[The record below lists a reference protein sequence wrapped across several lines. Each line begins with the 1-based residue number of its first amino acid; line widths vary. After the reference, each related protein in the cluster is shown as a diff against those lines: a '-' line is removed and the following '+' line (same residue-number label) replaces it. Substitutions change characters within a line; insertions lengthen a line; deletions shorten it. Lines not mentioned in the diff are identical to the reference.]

1 MALKLKGRERRK
13 LRIRKKVHGTKDR
26 PRMSVFK
33 SARHISVQVIDD
45 EAGSTVVSASTY
57 EGAKEAKKN
66 FGNCMAAKAI
76 GEAIAERAKSKG
88 IEQVVF
94 DRNGYRYHGR
104 VKVLADAAR
113 QKGLKF

>member
-1 MALKLKGRERRK
+1 MVLKLRGRERRK
-13 LRIRKKVHGTKDR
+13 RRIRKNIHGTAEK

-33 SARHISVQVIDD
+33 SASHISVQVIDD
-45 EAGSTVVSASTY
+45 DTARTLVAASTY
-57 EGAKEAKKN
+57 EGEKAGKKVT
-66 FGNCMAAKAI
+66 GNCTAAKAV
-76 GEAIAERAKSKG
+76 GEAIAERAKGKG
-88 IEQVVF
+88 IESVVF